1 MSDRVLQSYQD
12 RDDIP
17 VKSTKQRQS
26 IWMSHWTRASCRKA
40 NEAPK
45 QLGHDPPEVGNGN
58 KYHSLLSGPE
68 METGSSKFV
77 TGLGEVNKGKR
88 INVMNDNL
96 TMSPKRLRNEM
107 FEGQSSFAMFKP
119 SQDRE
124 SVLFLENVVS
134 SGNREGVLKSRI
146 GANSEYDVSLGRNED
161 HLPSIPAQALPE
173 VEIHERKSQFQ
184 AEDLNLVPEQ
194 RVKSNSLLERSSRVV
209 SAHVQDDFVRST
221 SDIVPYEFEVGR
233 SPIQPFFSRLDHIN
247 ESGSTSL
254 VHEKKMNKNAGLL
267 FRDPSTSNNQLRES
281 FHLMPNRSGF
291 EFLPRQISTRGDSQ
305 LEKLYNGSYALPT
318 LPSVHDGE
326 TMRIRTTIDSIEEFS
341 RGPPTYTQT
350 THRFFIKKK
359 TDVNLPDGAQMFRES
374 AISTEI
380 KGKMVT
386 ELLAISPD
394 FGFDIKQGVK
404 LLPLDSSTGSE
415 GKEST
420 GNFRTSAVVKEN
432 DSLAEGKEN
441 TKNAST
447 SAVNEESDSSAE
459 TDTMGM
465 DAFCENHLSGVASL
479 QSDKDINEGQKLP
492 ASQAGMP
499 SVRQET
505 KGRQMNTELPD
516 INQELTVLPGL
527 ARSPDNMETSTS
539 RTQSLDAECFLPHAE
554 HSTNSKSS
562 DCPDTPV
569 RLDPCSRWFKRL
581 KASVSKV
588 EEASSHQKFS
598 KLFNK
603 MLRHSK
609 TSSEPKTSES
619 DGKLSMS
626 DQTAELLRNAE
637 SYSTDPARKIQEITL
652 SHVWVQRWFHNPS
665 ASPKKNPGA
674 VAVSK
679 PESSEAALD
688 FQKKQ
693 FPSTAAMAL
702 MGKAMNGFC
711 PCEYR
716 KSGSSVVWNTK

>member
-96 TMSPKRLRNEM
+96 TMSPKRSRNEM

-119 SQDRE
+119 SQDRG

-146 GANSEYDVSLGRNED
+146 SANSEYDVSLGRNED

-194 RVKSNSLLERSSRVV
+194 RVKSNSFLERSSRVV

-221 SDIVPYEFEVGR
+221 PDIVPYEFEVGR

-281 FHLMPNRSGF
+281 FHMMPNRSGF

-394 FGFDIKQGVK
+394 FGFNIKQGVK

-420 GNFRTSAVVKEN
+420 GNFKTSAVVKEN

-539 RTQSLDAECFLPHAE
+539 RTQSLDAECFLPNAE

-588 EEASSHQKFS
+588 EEASSHQKF
-598 KLFNK
+598 N
-603 MLRHSK
+603 
-609 TSSEPKTSES
+609 
-619 DGKLSMS
+619 
-626 DQTAELLRNAE
+626 QTAELLRNAE

-711 PCEYR
+711 PCEFR

>member
-107 FEGQSSFAMFKP
+107 FDGQSSFAMFKP

-588 EEASSHQKFS
+588 EEASSHQKF
-598 KLFNK
+598 N
-603 MLRHSK
+603 
-609 TSSEPKTSES
+609 
-619 DGKLSMS
+619 
-626 DQTAELLRNAE
+626 QTAELLRNAE

>member
-96 TMSPKRLRNEM
+96 TMSPKRSRNEM

-146 GANSEYDVSLGRNED
+146 SANSEYDVSLGRNED

-194 RVKSNSLLERSSRVV
+194 RVKSNSFLERSSRVV

-221 SDIVPYEFEVGR
+221 PDIVPYEFEVGR

-281 FHLMPNRSGF
+281 FHMMPNRSGF

-394 FGFDIKQGVK
+394 FGFNIKQGVK

-420 GNFRTSAVVKEN
+420 GNFKTSAVVKEN

-539 RTQSLDAECFLPHAE
+539 RTQSLDAECFLPNAE

-588 EEASSHQKFS
+588 EEASSHQKF
-598 KLFNK
+598 N
-603 MLRHSK
+603 
-609 TSSEPKTSES
+609 
-619 DGKLSMS
+619 
-626 DQTAELLRNAE
+626 QTAELLRNAE

>member
-96 TMSPKRLRNEM
+96 TMSPKRSRNEM

-146 GANSEYDVSLGRNED
+146 SANSEYDVSLGRNED

-194 RVKSNSLLERSSRVV
+194 RVKSNSFLERSSRVV

-221 SDIVPYEFEVGR
+221 PDIVPYEFEVGR

-281 FHLMPNRSGF
+281 FHMMPNRSGF

-386 ELLAISPD
+386 GLLAISPD
-394 FGFDIKQGVK
+394 FGFHVKQGVK

-420 GNFRTSAVVKEN
+420 GNFKTSAVVKEN

-539 RTQSLDAECFLPHAE
+539 RTQSLDAECFLPNAE

-588 EEASSHQKFS
+588 EEASSHQKF
-598 KLFNK
+598 N
-603 MLRHSK
+603 
-609 TSSEPKTSES
+609 
-619 DGKLSMS
+619 
-626 DQTAELLRNAE
+626 QTAELLRNAE
-637 SYSTDPARKIQEITL
+637 SYSTDPAKKIQEITL

>member
-1 MSDRVLQSYQD
+1 
-12 RDDIP
+12 
-17 VKSTKQRQS
+17 
-26 IWMSHWTRASCRKA
+26 
-40 NEAPK
+40 
-45 QLGHDPPEVGNGN
+45 
-58 KYHSLLSGPE
+58 
-68 METGSSKFV
+68 
-77 TGLGEVNKGKR
+77 
-88 INVMNDNL
+88 
-96 TMSPKRLRNEM
+96 
-107 FEGQSSFAMFKP
+107 
-119 SQDRE
+119 
-124 SVLFLENVVS
+124 
-134 SGNREGVLKSRI
+134 
-146 GANSEYDVSLGRNED
+146 
-161 HLPSIPAQALPE
+161 
-173 VEIHERKSQFQ
+173 
-184 AEDLNLVPEQ
+184 
-194 RVKSNSLLERSSRVV
+194 
-209 SAHVQDDFVRST
+209 
-221 SDIVPYEFEVGR
+221 
-233 SPIQPFFSRLDHIN
+233 
-247 ESGSTSL
+247 
-254 VHEKKMNKNAGLL
+254 MNKNAGLL

-281 FHLMPNRSGF
+281 FHMMPNRSDF

-386 ELLAISPD
+386 GLLAISPD
-394 FGFDIKQGVK
+394 FGFHVKQGVK

-420 GNFRTSAVVKEN
+420 GNFKTSAVVKEN

-539 RTQSLDAECFLPHAE
+539 RTQSLDAECFLPNAE

>member
-26 IWMSHWTRASCRKA
+26 IWMSHWTRASDRKA

-68 METGSSKFV
+68 METGSSKIFK
-77 TGLGEVNKGKR
+77 GLGEVNKGKR

-96 TMSPKRLRNEM
+96 TMSSKRLRNEM
-107 FEGQSSFAMFKP
+107 LEGQSSFAMFKP
-119 SQDRE
+119 SQERE
-124 SVLFLENVVS
+124 SVLYLENVVS

-146 GANSEYDVSLGRNED
+146 GTNSEYDVSLGRNED

-173 VEIHERKSQFQ
+173 VKIHERKSQFQ

-194 RVKSNSLLERSSRVV
+194 RVKSNSFLERSSRVV
-209 SAHVQDDFVRST
+209 SADVQDDFVRST
-221 SDIVPYEFEVGR
+221 PDIVSYEFEVGR
-233 SPIQPFFSRLDHIN
+233 APIQPFFSRLYHIN

-281 FHLMPNRSGF
+281 FHMMPNRSDF

-326 TMRIRTTIDSIEEFS
+326 TMRIRPAIGSIEEFS
-341 RGPPTYTQT
+341 RGPPTSTQT
-350 THRFFIKKK
+350 TRRFFIKKK

-394 FGFDIKQGVK
+394 FGFHVKHGVK

-415 GKEST
+415 GKEGT
-420 GNFRTSAVVKEN
+420 GNFKTSAVVKEN

-441 TKNAST
+441 TKIANT
-447 SAVNEESDSSAE
+447 SVVNEENDSSAE

-479 QSDKDINEGQKLP
+479 QSDKGINEGQKLP
-492 ASQAGMP
+492 ASPAGMP

-516 INQELTVLPGL
+516 INQELTVLPCL

-581 KASVSKV
+581 KASASKV
-588 EEASSHQKFS
+588 EEASSHQKF
-598 KLFNK
+598 N
-603 MLRHSK
+603 
-609 TSSEPKTSES
+609 
-619 DGKLSMS
+619 
-626 DQTAELLRNAE
+626 QTAEFLRNAE
-637 SYSTDPARKIQEITL
+637 SYSTDPARKTQEITL

-679 PESSEAALD
+679 PESSVAALD
-688 FQKKQ
+688 FRKKQ

-711 PCEYR
+711 PCEFR

>member
-26 IWMSHWTRASCRKA
+26 TWMSHWTRASCRKA

-96 TMSPKRLRNEM
+96 TTSPKRLRNEM

-124 SVLFLENVVS
+124 SVLYLENVVS

-146 GANSEYDVSLGRNED
+146 GTSSEYDVSLGRNED

-194 RVKSNSLLERSSRVV
+194 RVKSNSFLERSSRVV

-221 SDIVPYEFEVGR
+221 PDIVPYEFEVGR
-233 SPIQPFFSRLDHIN
+233 APIQPFFSRLDHIN

-254 VHEKKMNKNAGLL
+254 VREKKMNKNAGLL
-267 FRDPSTSNNQLRES
+267 FRDPSTSNNQLREP
-281 FHLMPNRSGF
+281 FHMMPHRSDF

-394 FGFDIKQGVK
+394 FGFHVKQGVK

-420 GNFRTSAVVKEN
+420 GNFKTSAVVKEN

-441 TKNAST
+441 TKNANT

-465 DAFCENHLSGVASL
+465 DAFCENHLSGMYGPYLIWMV
-479 QSDKDINEGQKLP
+479 
-492 ASQAGMP
+492 
-499 SVRQET
+499 
-505 KGRQMNTELPD
+505 
-516 INQELTVLPGL
+516 
-527 ARSPDNMETSTS
+527 
-539 RTQSLDAECFLPHAE
+539 
-554 HSTNSKSS
+554 
-562 DCPDTPV
+562 
-569 RLDPCSRWFKRL
+569 
-581 KASVSKV
+581 
-588 EEASSHQKFS
+588 
-598 KLFNK
+598 
-603 MLRHSK
+603 
-609 TSSEPKTSES
+609 
-619 DGKLSMS
+619 
-626 DQTAELLRNAE
+626 
-637 SYSTDPARKIQEITL
+637 
-652 SHVWVQRWFHNPS
+652 
-665 ASPKKNPGA
+665 
-674 VAVSK
+674 
-679 PESSEAALD
+679 
-688 FQKKQ
+688 
-693 FPSTAAMAL
+693 
-702 MGKAMNGFC
+702 
-711 PCEYR
+711 
-716 KSGSSVVWNTK
+716 

>member
-96 TMSPKRLRNEM
+96 TMSPKRSRNEM

-146 GANSEYDVSLGRNED
+146 SANSEYDVSLGRNED

-194 RVKSNSLLERSSRVV
+194 RVKSNSFLERSSRVV

-221 SDIVPYEFEVGR
+221 PDIVPYEFEVGR

-281 FHLMPNRSGF
+281 FHMMPNRSGF

-386 ELLAISPD
+386 GLLAISPD
-394 FGFDIKQGVK
+394 FGFHVKQGVK

-420 GNFRTSAVVKEN
+420 GNFKTSAVVKEN

-492 ASQAGMP
+492 ASLAGMP

-539 RTQSLDAECFLPHAE
+539 RTQSLDAECFLPNAE

-581 KASVSKV
+581 KASASKV
-588 EEASSHQKFS
+588 EEASSHQKF
-598 KLFNK
+598 N
-603 MLRHSK
+603 
-609 TSSEPKTSES
+609 
-619 DGKLSMS
+619 
-626 DQTAELLRNAE
+626 QTAELLRNAE
-637 SYSTDPARKIQEITL
+637 SYSTDPAKKIQEITL

>member
-96 TMSPKRLRNEM
+96 TMSPKRSRNEM

-146 GANSEYDVSLGRNED
+146 SANSEYDVSLGRNED

-194 RVKSNSLLERSSRVV
+194 RVKSNSFLERSSRVV

-221 SDIVPYEFEVGR
+221 PDIVPYEFEVGR

-281 FHLMPNRSGF
+281 FHMMPNRSDF

-394 FGFDIKQGVK
+394 FGFNIKQGVK

-420 GNFRTSAVVKEN
+420 GNFKTSAVVKEN

-516 INQELTVLPGL
+516 INQELIVLPGL

-539 RTQSLDAECFLPHAE
+539 RTQSLDAECFLPNAE

-588 EEASSHQKFS
+588 EEASSHQKF
-598 KLFNK
+598 N
-603 MLRHSK
+603 
-609 TSSEPKTSES
+609 
-619 DGKLSMS
+619 
-626 DQTAELLRNAE
+626 QTAELLRNAE

>member
-96 TMSPKRLRNEM
+96 TMSPKRSRNEM

-194 RVKSNSLLERSSRVV
+194 RVKSNSFLERSSRVV

-221 SDIVPYEFEVGR
+221 PDIVPYEFEVGR

-281 FHLMPNRSGF
+281 FHMMPNRSGF

-386 ELLAISPD
+386 GLLAISPD
-394 FGFDIKQGVK
+394 FGFHVKQGVK

-420 GNFRTSAVVKEN
+420 GNFKTSAVVKEN

-492 ASQAGMP
+492 ASLAGMP

-516 INQELTVLPGL
+516 INQELIVLPGL

-539 RTQSLDAECFLPHAE
+539 RTQSLDAECFLPNAE

-588 EEASSHQKFS
+588 EEASSHQKF
-598 KLFNK
+598 N
-603 MLRHSK
+603 
-609 TSSEPKTSES
+609 
-619 DGKLSMS
+619 
-626 DQTAELLRNAE
+626 QTAELLRNAE

>member
-96 TMSPKRLRNEM
+96 TMSPKRSRNEM

-146 GANSEYDVSLGRNED
+146 SANSEYDVSLGRNED

-194 RVKSNSLLERSSRVV
+194 RVKSNSFLERSSRVV

-221 SDIVPYEFEVGR
+221 PDIVPYEFEVGR

-281 FHLMPNRSGF
+281 FHMMPNRSGF

-394 FGFDIKQGVK
+394 FGFNIKQGVK

-420 GNFRTSAVVKEN
+420 GNFKTSAVVKEN

-539 RTQSLDAECFLPHAE
+539 RTQSLDAECFLPNAE

-588 EEASSHQKFS
+588 EEASSHQKF
-598 KLFNK
+598 N
-603 MLRHSK
+603 
-609 TSSEPKTSES
+609 
-619 DGKLSMS
+619 
-626 DQTAELLRNAE
+626 QTAELLRNAE
-637 SYSTDPARKIQEITL
+637 SYSTDPAKKIQEITL

>member
-17 VKSTKQRQS
+17 VKSTKQCQS
-26 IWMSHWTRASCRKA
+26 IWISHWTRASCRKA
-40 NEAPK
+40 NEASK

-77 TGLGEVNKGKR
+77 TGLGEVNMGKR

-124 SVLFLENVVS
+124 SVLYPENDVS

-146 GANSEYDVSLGRNED
+146 GTNSEYDVSLGRNED

-173 VEIHERKSQFQ
+173 VEIQERKSQFQ

-194 RVKSNSLLERSSRVV
+194 RVKSNSFLERSSRVV

-221 SDIVPYEFEVGR
+221 PDIVPYEFEVGR
-233 SPIQPFFSRLDHIN
+233 APIHPFFSRLDHIN
-247 ESGSTSL
+247 EPGSTSL
-254 VHEKKMNKNAGLL
+254 VHEMKMNKNAGLL
-267 FRDPSTSNNQLRES
+267 FRDPSTSNYQRRES
-281 FHLMPNRSGF
+281 FHMMPNRSDF
-291 EFLPRQISTRGDSQ
+291 ELLPRQISTRGDSQ
-305 LEKLYNGSYALPT
+305 LEKLYNGSYALST

-326 TMRIRTTIDSIEEFS
+326 TMRIRATIDSIEEFS

-394 FGFDIKQGVK
+394 FGFHVKQGVK

-420 GNFRTSAVVKEN
+420 GNVKTSAVVKEN

-441 TKNAST
+441 TKNANT

-459 TDTMGM
+459 TDTMDM

-479 QSDKDINEGQKLP
+479 QSDKVWQGHQKTWR
-492 ASQAGMP
+492 QAPQEARVWMP
-499 SVRQET
+499 
-505 KGRQMNTELPD
+505 
-516 INQELTVLPGL
+516 
-527 ARSPDNMETSTS
+527 
-539 RTQSLDAECFLPHAE
+539 CFLPHAE

-581 KASVSKV
+581 KASASKV
-588 EEASSHQKFS
+588 EEASSHQK
-598 KLFNK
+598 LN
-603 MLRHSK
+603 
-609 TSSEPKTSES
+609 
-619 DGKLSMS
+619 
-626 DQTAELLRNAE
+626 AELQRNAE
-637 SYSTDPARKIQEITL
+637 SYSTDPERKIQEITL

-665 ASPKKNPGA
+665 ASPKKNLGA
-674 VAVSK
+674 VVVSK

-711 PCEYR
+711 PCEFR